1 MSEKELRKMEIAQ
14 KMKNLRIASG
24 LTQAQVADK
33 LGITYQAVSNYE
45 RGKNSIEADVLFA
58 MCDIYNVD
66 AVSILRSGMYLCPVC
81 GFCYNSDFASEVEEH
96 EKFHKSFCK
105 AVEYFGEYCIP
116 SYKWNSVKV
125 SAYETLDSK
134 SASQED
140 RVNAL
145 LNLIKVYFSR
155 SVSAWGYDLGHPKFE
170 EYAAMLLNQERF
182 QKYDTAAYNT
192 LVSKYGKKSGIPGQE
207 TTYKIQDIINSL
219 QGTPQKKS
227 IKKSPSDLSE
237 EARKIARSYDKMT
250 PHGKGAVQAILNYEE
265 KELSHFS
272 QHEDHGKVI
281 TLPKSR
287 KSRSGMVEINVYDQ
301 PAAAGLGNYLDEPEY
316 RVEQYPADVIPDGT
330 DFGVLID
337 GDSMEPRIHNG
348 GTVFVHA
355 QVAIDPGKIG
365 VFVLD
370 GKVYCKQLT
379 VDHENRQV
387 RLVSLNKA
395 YDDILVGEFASFRTL
410 GHVIGQWTPGRRND
424 DIFGW

>member
-1 MSEKELRKMEIAQ
+1 MAYQNLKALRESLSMTQKDFAASLGIGQTTYNGYETGAREPKSDFWIAVAQ
-14 KMKNLRIASG
+14 KYGVTIDYLMG
-24 LTQAQVADK
+24 F
-33 LGITYQAVSNYE
+33 SNDP
-45 RGKNSIEADVLFA
+45 KKT
-58 MCDIYNVD
+58 
-66 AVSILRSGMYLCPVC
+66 
-81 GFCYNSDFASEVEEH
+81 SE
-96 EKFHKSFCK
+96 S
-105 AVEYFGEYCIP
+105 
-116 SYKWNSVKV
+116 
-125 SAYETLDSK
+125 
-134 SASQED
+134 
-140 RVNAL
+140 
-145 LNLIKVYFSR
+145 
-155 SVSAWGYDLGHPKFE
+155 
-170 EYAAMLLNQERF
+170 
-182 QKYDTAAYNT
+182 
-192 LVSKYGKKSGIPGQE
+192 
-207 TTYKIQDIINSL
+207 
-219 QGTPQKKS
+219 
-227 IKKSPSDLSE
+227 KKSPSDISE

-395 YDDILVGEFASFRTL
+395 YGDILVGEFASFRTL

>member
-1 MSEKELRKMEIAQ
+1 M
-14 KMKNLRIASG
+14 
-24 LTQAQVADK
+24 T
-33 LGITYQAVSNYE
+33 
-45 RGKNSIEADVLFA
+45 IEEQLKSAILSRYKSVRAFTTA
-58 MCDIYNVD
+58 IDIPY
-66 AVSILRSGMYLCPVC
+66 S
-81 GFCYNSDFASEVEEH
+81 
-96 EKFHKSFCK
+96 
-105 AVEYFGEYCIP
+105 
-116 SYKWNSVKV
+116 
-125 SAYETLDSK
+125 TLDSVFK
-134 SASQED
+134 RGLLSAG
-140 RVNAL
+140 VGTIIKVFNAL
-145 LNLIKVYFSR
+145 DLDVESIGTGDLKSR
-155 SVSAWGYDLGHPKFE
+155 PTG
-170 EYAAMLLNQERF
+170 
-182 QKYDTAAYNT
+182 
-192 LVSKYGKKSGIPGQE
+192 
-207 TTYKIQDIINSL
+207 
-219 QGTPQKKS
+219 

-237 EARKIARSYDKMT
+237 EARQIARSYDKMT

-410 GHVIGQWTPGRRND
+410 GHVIGQWTPGHRND